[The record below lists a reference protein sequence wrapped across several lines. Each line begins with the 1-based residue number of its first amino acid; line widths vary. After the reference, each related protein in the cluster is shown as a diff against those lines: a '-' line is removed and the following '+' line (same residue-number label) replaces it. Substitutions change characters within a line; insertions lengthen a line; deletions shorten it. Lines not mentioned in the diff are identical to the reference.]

1 MGIYVV
7 SENRS
12 EMLANLHQYDT
23 PYTSFNTSLILSPIS
38 SILIRYGVSNWMG
51 ITDEKEM
58 NYVLPNNGNMGC
70 DLYTDR
76 DMYTV
81 GNTTING
88 CNDRTVGIKL
98 SMFLNE
104 PR

>member
-1 MGIYVV
+1 MKIEAICATCTSVILYVHP
-7 SENRS
+7 
-12 EMLANLHQYDT
+12 LTLHL
-23 PYTSFNTSLILSPIS
+23 FLSPVS

>member
-1 MGIYVV
+1 
-7 SENRS
+7 
-12 EMLANLHQYDT
+12 MLANQHQCDT
-23 PYTSFNTSLILSPIS
+23 TLIVSLYLFF
-38 SILIRYGVSNWMG
+38 RYGVGNWMG
-51 ITDEKEM
+51 VTDEKEM